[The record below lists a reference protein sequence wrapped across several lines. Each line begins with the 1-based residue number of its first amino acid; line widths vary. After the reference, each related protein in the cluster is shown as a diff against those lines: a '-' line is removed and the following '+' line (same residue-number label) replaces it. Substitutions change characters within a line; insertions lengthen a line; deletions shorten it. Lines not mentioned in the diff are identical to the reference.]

1 MRLCY
6 AAWKGSQN
14 IFSSFFLVVLKL
26 ESATHGTI
34 GVFITGEKDE
44 QMSLQTSYVG
54 AEYTC
59 ISPTNS
65 VSMVDEDTV

>member
-1 MRLCY
+1 MRLFY

-14 IFSSFFLVVLKL
+14 VTNIFSSVFFLVVLKL

-44 QMSLQTSYVG
+44 
-54 AEYTC
+54 
-59 ISPTNS
+59 
-65 VSMVDEDTV
+65 